1 MGIYAAEQLIIKLQT
16 VLYGFSHIVS
26 YVHMT
31 TWTTTGLISLYYCVW
46 HEIFHS
52 YTIRKFRWDQSKGH
66 LLLIISY
73 AFST

>member
-1 MGIYAAEQLIIKLQT
+1 MEIYAAEQLIIKLQT
-16 VLYGFSHIVS
+16 VLYGFPRIVS

-46 HEIFHS
+46 LEIFHN